1 MKTFRLLTASLLIA
15 VCAGLGSCGD
25 DKLDDFQ
32 LEVMFPN
39 GDSFSTYGLNL
50 RDYEC
55 YGSYYW
61 GNINHFSGLKNNIY
75 GLVLMIG
82 RLKKNFGNGLI
93 IELLTKNVQFM
104 LDMENIRILKYQA
117 LPPMELAPRT
127 TSSLRVSVIM
137 VSHTMKIIS
146 CSKQQQER
154 SKK

>member
-1 MKTFRLLTASLLIA
+1 MKIFRLLAASLLVA
-15 VCAGLGSCGD
+15 VCAGFSSCGD
-25 DKLDDFQ
+25 DELEEHQ
-32 LEVMFPN
+32 TEVMFID
-39 GDSFSTYGLNL
+39 GDSFSTYGLNF

-55 YGSYYW
+55 YGSFHW
-61 GNINHFSGLKNNIY
+61 GNINHFSGLKNNHH

>member
-39 GDSFSTYGLNL
+39 GDSFSTYGLN
-50 RDYEC
+50 
-55 YGSYYW
+55 
-61 GNINHFSGLKNNIY
+61 
-75 GLVLMIG
+75 
-82 RLKKNFGNGLI
+82 
-93 IELLTKNVQFM
+93 LTKNVQFM

>member
-61 GNINHFSGLKNNIY
+61 GNINHFSGLKNNHLWISSY
-75 GLVLMIG
+75 DRTTKEKLWEWTDN
-82 RLKKNFGNGLI
+82 RTFDKK
-93 IELLTKNVQFM
+93 QFM

>member
-1 MKTFRLLTASLLIA
+1 MKTFRLLAASLLIA
-15 VCAGLGSCGD
+15 VCAGFSSCSEE
-25 DKLDDFQ
+25 LEEHQ
-32 LEVMFPN
+32 TEVMFID
-39 GDSFSTYGLNL
+39 GDSFSTYGLNF

-55 YGSYYW
+55 YGSFHW
-61 GNINHFSGLKNNIY
+61 GNINHFSGLKNN
-75 GLVLMIG
+75 
-82 RLKKNFGNGLI
+82 RLWISSYDRTTKENFGNGLI
-93 IELLTKNVQFM
+93 IELLIRNVQFM

-117 LPPMELAPRT
+117 LLPMELVPRT

>member
-1 MKTFRLLTASLLIA
+1 
-15 VCAGLGSCGD
+15 
-25 DKLDDFQ
+25 
-32 LEVMFPN
+32 
-39 GDSFSTYGLNL
+39 
-50 RDYEC
+50 
-55 YGSYYW
+55 
-61 GNINHFSGLKNNIY
+61 
-75 GLVLMIG
+75 MIG

>member
-1 MKTFRLLTASLLIA
+1 MKTFRLLAASLLVA
-15 VCAGLGSCGD
+15 VCAGFSSCGD

-61 GNINHFSGLKNNIY
+61 GNINHFSGLKNNHLWISSY
-75 GLVLMIG
+75 DRTTKEKLWEWTDN
-82 RLKKNFGNGLI
+82 RTFD
-93 IELLTKNVQFM
+93 KNVQFM

>member
-61 GNINHFSGLKNNIY
+61 GNINHFSGLKNNHLWISSY
-75 GLVLMIG
+75 
-82 RLKKNFGNGLI
+82 
-93 IELLTKNVQFM
+93 
-104 LDMENIRILKYQA
+104 D
-117 LPPMELAPRT
+117 RT
-127 TSSLRVSVIM
+127 TKEKLW
-137 VSHTMKIIS
+137 
-146 CSKQQQER
+146 E
-154 SKK
+154 